1 MRAILFNEICN
12 ERPNS
17 AALGAFNAILSYSD
31 TFQGKTNTFK
41 IEKNQYGV
49 KVAVRYTDG
58 KKTNYSA
65 PIKTVA
71 ENIRLQ

>member
-41 IEKNQYGV
+41 IEKKSIWSKGSSKIY
-49 KVAVRYTDG
+49 RW
-58 KKTNYSA
+58 
-65 PIKTVA
+65 
-71 ENIRLQ
+71 